1 MPAPNMLA
9 AVEALSLIRAGQ
21 LTASDLARACLARTR
36 ERDEAVKGWAH
47 LDPGLV
53 MAQASALDAVPPTGR
68 LHGVAIAVKDVIL
81 TADMPTRHN
90 SPLYENSVPAI
101 DAACVKSLR
110 AAGAVVF
117 GKTDTTEFAA
127 VTRGGKARN
136 PYDPRRSPGG
146 SSSGSAAVIADGQA
160 TIGLGTQ
167 TAGSTIRPAS
177 FCGVYAMKPTWNAIS
192 REGLKMLA
200 ASLDTLGFFTRSAD
214 DLAILADV
222 FAFEDRDAPRPFALE
237 GARIAACRSPAW
249 PKAEPATR
257 DAFDRGCAL
266 LRAAGA
272 TVVPLDLPPG
282 FAALPDHQATVIAA
296 EARVSLLSEAQ
307 ASPDRLHDDLKA
319 MVENRKGITRTMLL
333 DAYDAA
339 ALARTAFDR
348 LGSEFDAV
356 LTPSAVGEAPIGT
369 ITGDP
374 SFNVIWTLLHV
385 PVINVPGLTGPSGL
399 PVGLSLVAPRY
410 RDRQLIEVAR
420 AVGSLLG
427 AKGEGG
433 SAPA

>member
-1 MPAPNMLA
+1 MPAPNLLS
-9 AVEALSLIRAGQ
+9 AVEAVDLIRGGE
-21 LTASDLARACLARTR
+21 LTASDLARACLDRVHAR
-36 ERDEAVKGWAH
+36 DGAVKGWAH
-47 LDPGLV
+47 LEPDLV
-53 MAQASALDAVPPTGR
+53 MAQARALDAAPTIR
-68 LHGVAIAVKDVIL
+68 PLHGVTIAVKDVIL
-81 TADMPTRHN
+81 TADMPTRNN
-90 SPLYENSVPAI
+90 SPLYENSFPAI

-110 AAGAVVF
+110 AAGAIIF

-136 PYDPRRSPGG
+136 PYDALRSPGG

-177 FCGVYAMKPTWNAIS
+177 FCGVYAMKPSWNAIS

-200 ASLDTLGFFTRSAD
+200 ASLDTLGLFTRSAE

-222 FAFEDRDAPRPFALE
+222 FAFEDRVSPRAFALE
-237 GARIAACRSPAW
+237 GARIAACPSPAW

-257 DAFDRGCAL
+257 DVFERGCAM
-266 LRAAGA
+266 LREAGA
-272 TVVPLDLPPG
+272 TVVPLDLPAG
-282 FAALPDHQATVIAA
+282 FDALAGHQATVMAA

-307 ASPDRLHDDLKA
+307 ASPGLLHDDLKA
-319 MVENRKGITRTMLL
+319 MVDNRKGITKTMLL

-339 ALARTAFDR
+339 ARARVAFDS

-356 LTPSAVGEAPIGT
+356 LTPSAVGEAPLGT
-369 ITGDP
+369 ITGDA
-374 SFNVIWTLLHV
+374 SFNLIWTLLHV
-385 PVINVPGLTGPSGL
+385 PVINIPGMTGSSGL

-410 RDRQLIEVAR
+410 RDRHLIEVAR
-420 AVGSLLG
+420 AVGPLFKDRGKAAQTLF
-427 AKGEGG
+427 
-433 SAPA
+433 